1 MGTPVFLEIPHFK
14 QLARV
19 VEWWVVQDKIKENFG
34 RTRWGVM
41 AVITKISVQ
50 KKNKE
55 RYSIFIDKGNG
66 EEYGFSVDEG
76 VLITFGL
83 RKGIEID
90 EEKIKSVLYEDQIK
104 KAYNQAIVFLSY
116 RLRSLKEVDL
126 YLATKEHERNIIN
139 EVGAR
144 LIAHGYIND
153 LEFANAFV
161 RTRICTSDKG
171 PLLIEREL
179 KEKGVSAHYIETA
192 LQQYTYDL
200 QTEKVKTLLEK
211 QQKKYIK
218 DSFQIRKQKLN
229 AFIAS
234 KGFSFDCLEFV
245 RQQKETDVDEQ
256 QEEEAFLY
264 QFEKAKRKFQR
275 YEGREYNDKMK
286 QWLYRKGF
294 PISKINNY
302 LNNDN
307 GLQQ

>member
-1 MGTPVFLEIPHFK
+1 
-14 QLARV
+14 
-19 VEWWVVQDKIKENFG
+19 
-34 RTRWGVM
+34 M